1 MAEAAGASRAVF
13 GRVDSNDRLVDAEPE
28 LAALQE
34 EAGGA
39 VGGKLLLPQLSA
51 VVRLARE
58 LDIAV
63 TRRAMAAGA
72 QNDVEFWVTATPEGE
87 EVALSIDR
95 WSFRPPAPPR
105 LEAILAGG
113 GDIRP
118 NAPASWSADERLRL
132 TGLSPDLAAMLSLSP
147 GEAIGQPL
155 TKIFRL
161 EEDDAG
167 DFPILT
173 AAAAQDDFS
182 GQLARPRNG
191 DEPLL
196 TLSATAIRTDGR
208 FDGYRGLVSTGDAE
222 DEDSSRDPQREAV
235 ESALDDALRSPLGKI
250 IRSAVRIAQRSDGP
264 LRGDYASY
272 ASDIAAAARHLM
284 EVMTS
289 MSGEAAGDRK
299 LVDLASLADESAGL
313 LSSAA
318 DEKSV
323 AVLLRSN
330 APLMAHGDRS
340 AVIQILVNLIG
351 NALRYSPERGEVVL
365 SFERRDGFA
374 EVHVRDCGPGI
385 DPVNQE
391 RIFER
396 FEKAGDT
403 LGNTGLGLAIS
414 RRLARAMGGEIL
426 VESEPG
432 DGSCFILRLPAA
444 A

>member
-1 MAEAAGASRAVF
+1 
-13 GRVDSNDRLVDAEPE
+13 
-28 LAALQE
+28 
-34 EAGGA
+34 
-39 VGGKLLLPQLSA
+39 
-51 VVRLARE
+51 
-58 LDIAV
+58 
-63 TRRAMAAGA
+63 
-72 QNDVEFWVTATPEGE
+72 
-87 EVALSIDR
+87 
-95 WSFRPPAPPR
+95 
-105 LEAILAGG
+105 
-113 GDIRP
+113 
-118 NAPASWSADERLRL
+118 
-132 TGLSPDLAAMLSLSP
+132 
-147 GEAIGQPL
+147 
-155 TKIFRL
+155 
-161 EEDDAG
+161 
-167 DFPILT
+167 
-173 AAAAQDDFS
+173 
-182 GQLARPRNG
+182 
-191 DEPLL
+191 
-196 TLSATAIRTDGR
+196 
-208 FDGYRGLVSTGDAE
+208 
-222 DEDSSRDPQREAV
+222 
-235 ESALDDALRSPLGKI
+235 
-250 IRSAVRIAQRSDGP
+250 

-299 LVDLASLADESAGL
+299 LVDLALLADESAGL

-323 AVLLRSN
+323 TVLLRSN

-351 NALRYSPERGEVVL
+351 NALRHSPDRGEVAL
-365 SFERRDGFA
+365 SFEHKDGFA

-385 DPVNQE
+385 DPADQE

-396 FEKAGDT
+396 FEKASDT

>member
-13 GRVDSNDRLVDAEPE
+13 GRVDSNDCLVDAEAE

-34 EAGGA
+34 EAGGT

-51 VVRLARE
+51 VVRVARE

-72 QNDVEFWVTATPEGE
+72 QNDVEFWVTATPEGDQI
-87 EVALSIDR
+87 ALSIDR

-113 GDIRP
+113 GDVRP
-118 NAPASWSADERLRL
+118 TAPTSWSADERLRL
-132 TGLSPDLAAMLSLSP
+132 TALSPDLAAILSLSP

-161 EEDDAG
+161 EEDESG
-167 DFPILT
+167 DFPILA
-173 AAAAQDDFS
+173 AAAAQEDFA
-182 GQLARPRNG
+182 GQLARPRHG

-196 TLSATAIRTDGR
+196 TLSATAIRSDGR
-208 FDGYRGLVSTGDAE
+208 FEGYRGLVSTGDADVE
-222 DEDSSRDPQREAV
+222 DDARDPQREAV

-299 LVDLASLADESAGL
+299 RVDLALLADESAGL

-318 DEKSV
+318 EEKSV
-323 AVLLRSN
+323 HVVMRPSE
-330 APLMAHGDRS
+330 PLMAQGDRS

-351 NALRYSPERGEVVL
+351 NALRHSPERSEVAV
-365 SFERRDGFA
+365 SFERREGFA
-374 EVHVRDCGPGI
+374 EVHVRDFGPGI
-385 DPVNQE
+385 DPVDHE

-396 FEKAGDT
+396 FEKATGSV
-403 LGNTGLGLAIS
+403 GNTGLGLAIS

-426 VESEPG
+426 VESRLG
-432 DGSCFILRLPAA
+432 DGACFILRLPAS
-444 A
+444 

>member
-1 MAEAAGASRAVF
+1 
-13 GRVDSNDRLVDAEPE
+13 
-28 LAALQE
+28 
-34 EAGGA
+34 
-39 VGGKLLLPQLSA
+39 
-51 VVRLARE
+51 
-58 LDIAV
+58 
-63 TRRAMAAGA
+63 
-72 QNDVEFWVTATPEGE
+72 
-87 EVALSIDR
+87 
-95 WSFRPPAPPR
+95 
-105 LEAILAGG
+105 
-113 GDIRP
+113 
-118 NAPASWSADERLRL
+118 
-132 TGLSPDLAAMLSLSP
+132 
-147 GEAIGQPL
+147 
-155 TKIFRL
+155 
-161 EEDDAG
+161 
-167 DFPILT
+167 
-173 AAAAQDDFS
+173 
-182 GQLARPRNG
+182 
-191 DEPLL
+191 
-196 TLSATAIRTDGR
+196 
-208 FDGYRGLVSTGDAE
+208 
-222 DEDSSRDPQREAV
+222 
-235 ESALDDALRSPLGKI
+235 
-250 IRSAVRIAQRSDGP
+250 

-365 SFERRDGFA
+365 SFERRDDFA